1 MEDKPCEIQEGDN
14 ETLKNFMDW
23 INKQNEW
30 VLSEWNSVNLSS
42 GDFTM
47 DDSDLINSMVNVEES
62 V

>member
-1 MEDKPCEIQEGDN
+1 
-14 ETLKNFMDW
+14 MDW

-30 VLSEWNSVNLSS
+30 VLGEWSNVNLSS